1 MRDFLCKIIWSCE
14 NNVLYLRIKF
24 IIMVIEKQIDE
35 LTKEKFT
42 FTIFNNNILVLDS
55 YYYLSREN
63 TRKRTWNTVRNY
75 ERLSGR
81 SSRITLE
88 QVPFTEEIKKEILEQ
103 YVKTLKVMTWTEY
116 KR

>member
-1 MRDFLCKIIWSCE
+1 MIIT
-14 NNVLYLRIKF
+14 Y
-24 IIMVIEKQIDE
+24 EKQIDE
-35 LTKEKFT
+35 LTKEQFSFWVKD
-42 FTIFNNNILVLDS
+42 NIIILDS
-55 YYYLSREN
+55 YFLLSREN

-88 QVPFTEEIKKEILEQ
+88 QVPFTEEIKREVLEQ
-103 YVKTLKVMTWTEY
+103 YIKTLKVMTWVEY